1 MIFDDFILRALFGGI
16 GTALAAG
23 PLGCFVVWRRMAY
36 FGAALSHAAL
46 LGVVLGIFL
55 NIDMTFSVMAVCTLI
70 ALLLI
75 GVERQKLIATDTAL
89 GVMAHS
95 SLALGVLL
103 VAVLLETVRVDLLGY
118 LFGDILA
125 LRTIDLWVIY
135 GALALSL
142 TVLAMIWQPLLRAT
156 IHEEMAAIE
165 GVPVMAVRAV
175 FTVLVALVI
184 AIGMKVVGILLIV
197 SLLILPP
204 AAARRMA
211 RTPVQMAVGAS
222 VIGVVSV
229 ALGLAASVYFDA
241 PAGPAIVVVAT
252 IIFLCSFAWPRRAI

>member
-1 MIFDDFILRALFGGI
+1 MIIDDFILRALFGGI

-46 LGVVLGIFL
+46 LGVVLGVLL
-55 NIDMTFSVMAVCTLI
+55 NVDTTFSVMAVCTVI

-75 GVERQKLIATDTAL
+75 GIERQRLIAADTAL
-89 GVMAHS
+89 GVLAHS

-103 VAVLLETVRVDLLGY
+103 IATLLETVRVDLLGY

-125 LRTIDLWVIY
+125 LRTLDLVVIY
-135 GALALSL
+135 GALFVSLLILAL
-142 TVLAMIWQPLLRAT
+142 IWQPLLRTT

-165 GVPVMAVRAV
+165 GVPVTIVRAV
-175 FTVLVALVI
+175 FTVLVAVII

-204 AAARRMA
+204 AAARRAA
-211 RTPVQMAVGAS
+211 RTPLQMAAGSAIV
-222 VIGVVSV
+222 GVVSV
-229 ALGLAASVYFDA
+229 ILGLAASVWFDA

-252 IIFLCSFAWPRRAI
+252 VIFLLSYIVPRPAA

>member
-1 MIFDDFILRALFGGI
+1 MIVDDFILRALFGGI

-46 LGVVLGIFL
+46 LGVVLGVLL
-55 NIDMTFSVMAVCTLI
+55 NVDTTFSVMAVCAVI

-75 GVERQKLIATDTAL
+75 GIERQRLIAADTAL
-89 GVMAHS
+89 GVLAHS

-103 VAVLLETVRVDLLGY
+103 IATLLETVRVDLLGY

-125 LRTIDLWVIY
+125 LRTLDLVVIY
-135 GALALSL
+135 GALFVSLLILAL
-142 TVLAMIWQPLLRAT
+142 IWQPLLRTT

-165 GVPVMAVRAV
+165 GVPVTIVRAV
-175 FTVLVALVI
+175 FTVLVAVII

-204 AAARRMA
+204 AAARRAA
-211 RTPVQMAVGAS
+211 RTPLQMAAGSAIV
-222 VIGVVSV
+222 GVVSV
-229 ALGLAASVYFDA
+229 VLGLAASVWFDA

-252 IIFLCSFAWPRRAI
+252 VIFLLSYIVPRPAA